1 MNNVLRLFEGAK
13 SLAKLSRELKRE
25 SATVRL
31 EELVGGALSPYSA
44 AAIARVGGVHIFV
57 AEDRDAAAYLLNDFY
72 TLLDEEQVYFFPSS
86 YKRSI
91 AYRSEDAQGVV
102 QRTNT
107 INALRGAAGKGYVVV
122 CTYPEALAETVV
134 APDEMSDGMLT
145 ISVGDKIKIADLE
158 DMLEGMGFSRVDFVY
173 EPGQYS
179 MRGGIVDIF
188 SYAESRPFRFDFFGD
203 EIDSIRR
210 FEISSVSRGRMSFP
224 ISTRAA
230 SVKSRWRVLWE
241 AALRGGLRMR
251 IMCCGRSM
259 TCAVRC
265 SRRWTNLPKSTTC

>member
-107 INALRGAAGKGYVVV
+107 INALRGASGKGYVVV

-134 APDEMSDGMLT
+134 APDEMLDGMLT
-145 ISVGDKIKIADLE
+145 FSVGD
-158 DMLEGMGFSRVDFVY
+158 
-173 EPGQYS
+173 
-179 MRGGIVDIF
+179 
-188 SYAESRPFRFDFFGD
+188 
-203 EIDSIRR
+203 
-210 FEISSVSRGRMSFP
+210 
-224 ISTRAA
+224 
-230 SVKSRWRVLWE
+230 
-241 AALRGGLRMR
+241 
-251 IMCCGRSM
+251 
-259 TCAVRC
+259 
-265 SRRWTNLPKSTTC
+265 